1 MSIERVRSHAVRT
14 QIVVSGR
21 ALAAGV
27 VIAYLLMFAAGT
39 SHMSAQE
46 RAEMLLPWRASPVM
60 ALHVQSSGA
69 ACDFSNVVIGDGA
82 VRTGSHCVT
91 EQHEAKHERK
101 DN

>member
-1 MSIERVRSHAVRT
+1 
-14 QIVVSGR
+14 
-21 ALAAGV
+21 
-27 VIAYLLMFAAGT
+27 
-39 SHMSAQE
+39 
-46 RAEMLLPWRASPVM
+46 MLLPWRASPVM